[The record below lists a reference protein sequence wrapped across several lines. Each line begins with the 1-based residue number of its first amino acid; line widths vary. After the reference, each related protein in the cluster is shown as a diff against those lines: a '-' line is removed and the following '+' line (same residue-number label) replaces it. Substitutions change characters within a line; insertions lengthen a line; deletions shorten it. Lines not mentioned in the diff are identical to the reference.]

1 MPREVRI
8 TTPSRLMG
16 SGPKKEANTPGAAMG
31 PAPDSAGTCARPFS
45 AARKPP
51 WLFSTAPITAQ
62 MPKIMIM
69 PWIKSLM
76 AVAI

>member
-8 TTPSRLMG
+8 TTPSRLSG
-16 SGPKKEANTPGAAMG
+16 SGPKKEAKTPGTSEVAGSLTWASPSRAAM
-31 PAPDSAGTCARPFS
+31 
-45 AARKPP
+45 KPP
-51 WLFSTAPITAQ
+51 WLWRTAAMTAQ
-62 MPKIMIM
+62 MPKIMMM

>member
-1 MPREVRI
+1 MPREVRT
-8 TTPSRLMG
+8 TTPSRFRG
-16 SGPKKEANTPGAAMG
+16 SGPKKEAKMPGAADTSG
-31 PAPDSAGTCARPFS
+31 SLTWASPSR

-51 WLFSTAPITAQ
+51 WLFRTAAITAT
-62 MPKIMIM
+62 MPKIMMM